1 MARFELACFVAAF
14 ENDLHAYRTTYL
26 HHQAIDGTET
36 NPDWTRMLCFTARA
50 PLVTATRTGRAH
62 ISNNC
67 IPASITSITEFLA
80 FMFCLGV

>member
-1 MARFELACFVAAF
+1 
-14 ENDLHAYRTTYL
+14 
-26 HHQAIDGTET
+26 
-36 NPDWTRMLCFTARA
+36 MLCFTARA